1 MSRAFYPCLFGLD
14 LDSYEMR
21 EVQKRARQRLYRSG
35 QEIFVAGDL
44 TEAVFTLSR
53 GVVGHSKLLS
63 DGRRQVLG
71 FRLPGDFLG
80 TPFAVRHTLSAH
92 AIGEVAI
99 WRFRRDEFFDLVD
112 GHPSIMWLCLKTL
125 TRQLEQAQ
133 DHILL
138 LGSGTA
144 EEKVASF
151 LLTWRNRFAGSQ
163 GFSVKV
169 PLPMRRG
176 EIADYLGLTLETVSR
191 TFTRFER
198 KNFIEVAAAGATLLD
213 IRQLEL
219 IARPFEHVRD
229 A

>member
-1 MSRAFYPCLFGLD
+1 MSRAFVPCLFGLD

-21 EVQKRARQRLYRSG
+21 EVQKLARQRLYRSG

-53 GVVGHSKLLS
+53 GVVGHSKLLP

-71 FRLPGDFLG
+71 FRLPGEFLG
-80 TPFAVRHTLSAH
+80 TPFAVRHTQSAH

-112 GHPSIMWLCLKTL
+112 GNPSIMWLCLKAV

-133 DHILL
+133 DHMLL

-151 LLTWRNRFAGSQ
+151 LLTWRNRFSGSQ
-163 GFSVKV
+163 DLSVKV

-191 TFTRFER
+191 TLTRFER
-198 KNFIEVAAAGATLLD
+198 KNFIEVAAAGVTLLD
-213 IRQLEL
+213 MRQLEL
-219 IARPFEHVRD
+219 IARPFEHVRE